1 MKNLSL
7 PRFIFICLIFLQGAS
22 VSSLMAQENS
32 AERQTLSREEFVK
45 ELKNSALL
53 VRLQDRTNTIATLK
67 EKGLINEAE
76 KLAQQQ
82 RLENR
87 ETLLSFTQTFD
98 FCPVYFFYAKD
109 SEAIRSGD
117 LDGIVFNADLE
128 LVPVKLNKFY
138 TAEFAETPDLGI
150 DGLIVMDQRLLN
162 LDNSLPFFERRF
174 VFFNLKERS
183 KAEIIE
189 AYNTRMIDYFNFYQA
204 KKKAK

>member
-1 MKNLSL
+1 
-7 PRFIFICLIFLQGAS
+7 
-22 VSSLMAQENS
+22 MAQENS

>member
-7 PRFIFICLIFLQGAS
+7 ARFIFICLIFLQGAS

-67 EKGLINEAE
+67 EKGMINEAE

-117 LDGIVFNADLE
+117 LDGIVFNANLE

-189 AYNTRMIDYFNFYQA
+189 AYNTRMNDYFNFYQA
-204 KKKAK
+204 KKKAE

>member
-7 PRFIFICLIFLQGAS
+7 TRIIFTCLIILLETSGL
-22 VSSLMAQENS
+22 SLMAQENNT
-32 AERQTLSREEFVK
+32 ERKTLSREEFVQ

-53 VRLQDRTNTIATLK
+53 VRLQDRTNTLAILK

-82 RLENR
+82 RLENK

-117 LDGIVFNADLE
+117 LQGILFNANLE
-128 LVPVKLNKFY
+128 LVPVKLDKYY

-150 DGLIVMDQRLLN
+150 DGLIVMDQRLLS

-183 KAEIIE
+183 KAEIVE
-189 AYNTRMIDYFNFYQA
+189 AYNARMHEYFNFYQS

>member
-1 MKNLSL
+1 
-7 PRFIFICLIFLQGAS
+7 
-22 VSSLMAQENS
+22 MAQENS

-67 EKGLINEAE
+67 EKGMINEAE

-117 LDGIVFNADLE
+117 LDGIVFNANLE

-189 AYNTRMIDYFNFYQA
+189 AYNTRMNDYFNFYQA
-204 KKKAK
+204 KKKAE

>member
-7 PRFIFICLIFLQGAS
+7 SRFIFICLIFLQGAS

-117 LDGIVFNADLE
+117 LDGIVFNANLE

-189 AYNTRMIDYFNFYQA
+189 AYNTRMNDYFNFYQA
-204 KKKAK
+204 KKKAE